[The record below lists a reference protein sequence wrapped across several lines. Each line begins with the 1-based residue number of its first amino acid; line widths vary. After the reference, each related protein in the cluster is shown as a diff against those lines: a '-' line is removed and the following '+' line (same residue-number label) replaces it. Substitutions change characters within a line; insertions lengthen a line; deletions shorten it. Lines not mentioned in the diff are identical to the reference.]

1 MSLPERSPGRPSS
14 LPIAGRSLLLPCFF
28 PSVSGVKSNLPPV
41 EYLRFLCAANHPQF
55 LLSAYDIH
63 HSSTENQRT
72 ILELVKDAGSRG
84 ASVLLDSGNYERYW
98 MKDDTWTQDAFWSV
112 LTTEAY
118 PLSFSFDQYQPD
130 GEAPGRAELIE
141 VATLRDQARCARA
154 SVIPIVHARSEQLP
168 ELVNQVAQR
177 LQPLMI
183 AVAERE
189 LGDGVLARAKCVQQI
204 RRAMTSSRTSCP
216 LHLLGTG
223 NPLSVLIYALAGAD
237 SFDGLEWCQTAVDQ
251 ESALLYHFQQR
262 EFSRVQTRYSK
273 LSDLPYTY
281 ATPGHNLVFYERWI
295 TDIRRALGDG
305 SASELV
311 SKYLPEHVVGPLG
324 EILADSLKLG

>member
-1 MSLPERSPGRPSS
+1 
-14 LPIAGRSLLLPCFF
+14 
-28 PSVSGVKSNLPPV
+28 VSGVKTNLPPV

-72 ILELVKDAGSRG
+72 ILELVKEAGSRG
-84 ASVLLDSGNYERYW
+84 AAVLLDSGNYERYW
-98 MKDDTWTQDAFWSV
+98 MKDETWAQDAFWSV

-118 PLSFSFDQYQPD
+118 PLSFSFDQYLPD
-130 GEAPGRAELIE
+130 GDALESAELIE
-141 VATLRDQARCARA
+141 VATLRDQAQCARV
-154 SVIPIVHARSEQLP
+154 SVIPIVHARNDQLP

-204 RRAMTSSRTSCP
+204 RRAMASSRTSCA

-262 EFSRVQTRYSK
+262 EFSRVQTRYSS

-281 ATPGHNLVFYERWI
+281 ATLGHNLIFFERWMA
-295 TDIRRALGDG
+295 DIRRALSDG
-305 SASELV
+305 SASALV
-311 SKYLPEHVVGPLG
+311 SQYLPEHVIKPVE
-324 EILADSLKLG
+324 EILADSLNLG